1 MRSVLVAGAGP
12 AGSTVALLLAR
23 AHASVR
29 IFERSAFPRTKACGE
44 YLSPRT
50 VRLLNELGI
59 GAQLARR
66 ARTVEGV
73 RLHGHG
79 VHARITFPFPGWS
92 LPRSVLDQ
100 VLLEAALGQ
109 GATLTQAHVEGCTDT
124 AHCARVAVRFPDGSV
139 ESLET
144 SALVAADGMH
154 SIVARKCGFARPAR
168 KAQARFAL
176 GGHYCGF
183 ARLDGFIDM
192 FVDGGSYLAINP
204 LSDETA
210 NVMLVVDAGELE
222 AHRDDVDAFA
232 EERARMLGGDLLA
245 GAQLE
250 RKRIAIG
257 PLAYRAQRLAG
268 RHVALAG
275 DAACF
280 LDPFTGQGV
289 YLALRCA
296 GLAAEC
302 ILSGSL
308 RQYERRASREI
319 HARERSARR
328 ISRIIGS
335 PLFARTG
342 ASLLRGAPW
351 LLQPLVASVAGAA

>member
-232 EERARMLGGDLLA
+232 EERARMLGGDLDRKSTRLNSSHVRISYA
-245 GAQLE
+245 VFCLTKKKRRPRIPVGATE
-250 RKRIAIG
+250 I
-257 PLAYRAQRLAG
+257 
-268 RHVALAG
+268 
-275 DAACF
+275 
-280 LDPFTGQGV
+280 T
-289 YLALRCA
+289 
-296 GLAAEC
+296 AEC
-302 ILSGSL
+302 TRGARLSLKSSRPGARTVSL
-308 RQYERRASREI
+308 RRGRRS
-319 HARERSARR
+319 
-328 ISRIIGS
+328 
-335 PLFARTG
+335 FFF
-342 ASLLRGAPW
+342 
-351 LLQPLVASVAGAA
+351 